1 MNVISSFLGMFF
13 DLSLK
18 SRQGMDAD
26 MTTSKECH
34 EVLDL
39 HNKTRDIY
47 DLVPLRLSEN
57 CCLVAQA
64 HAVWM
69 ANSQSI
75 SHLGFS
81 FFGPTQRLA
90 IVGEEPSRIGECISF
105 SAHSESSPLMKS
117 WFASETHRAVI
128 LGKFTQFGLGVA
140 KSTDGF
146 TFWCG
151 IYIDDLK
158 SDDSPRLSM
167 SDSLIDTY

>member
-1 MNVISSFLGMFF
+1 
-13 DLSLK
+13 
-18 SRQGMDAD
+18 
-26 MTTSKECH
+26 
-34 EVLDL
+34 
-39 HNKTRDIY
+39 
-47 DLVPLRLSEN
+47 
-57 CCLVAQA
+57 
-64 HAVWM
+64 
-69 ANSQSI
+69 
-75 SHLGFS
+75 
-81 FFGPTQRLA
+81 
-90 IVGEEPSRIGECISF
+90 
-105 SAHSESSPLMKS
+105 MKS

>member
-1 MNVISSFLGMFF
+1 MFF

-18 SRQGMDAD
+18 NKQGMDAE
-26 MTTSKECH
+26 MITIKECQ

-39 HNKTRDIY
+39 NNKTRDAY
-47 DLVPLRLSEN
+47 SLAPLKLSSN

-64 HAVWM
+64 HATWM
-69 ANSQSI
+69 ANSQSV

-90 IVGEEPSRIGECISF
+90 IVGEDPSRIGECISF
-105 SAHSESSPLMKS
+105 SACSESAPLMKS

-140 KSTDGF
+140 KSSDGF

-151 IYIDDLK
+151 IYIDDYK
-158 SDDSPRLSM
+158 TDDSPKLFM
-167 SDSLIDTY
+167 SDSLIDIH